1 MASDKAGRQRAW
13 LRAVWG
19 QASWRMR
26 RLALTMWLGALAMTA
41 LGVVGDLL
49 RWWEHLQFVMNL
61 VSSLAGA
68 LFGLPVALIYLQRA
82 NAVEA
87 RHRRRQ
93 DLVLLARRAVEDMVD
108 HVSAITYDPDKLD
121 ELTEVIDRLT
131 PQAFAGADG
140 FDNGSTLDQLLVDWQ
155 QVRRL
160 IPQIFVDDVAGHAAI
175 SRAES
180 EWTGL
185 RDGLGPELREHGLHW
200 TTTPQAQTLDGLRSL
215 SLDGLVVGD
224 ELIEAIERA
233 VRLRSFWDYDANAAE
248 VELPLAGMEEYVRDV
263 AQVVRSVDEVHTAA
277 LQLQAV
283 IREEHTRSRT

>member
-1 MASDKAGRQRAW
+1 MGAGQLAH
-13 LRAVWG
+13 A
-19 QASWRMR
+19 

-131 PQAFAGADG
+131 PRRSRVRT
-140 FDNGSTLDQLLVDWQ
+140 GSTTGRRSTSCSSTGSRSPADPADLRGRRGRSRRHQPGRVGVDRAA
-155 QVRRL
+155 RR
-160 IPQIFVDDVAGHAAI
+160 A
-175 SRAES
+175 R
-180 EWTGL
+180 
-185 RDGLGPELREHGLHW
+185 PELREHGLHW

-263 AQVVRSVDEVHTAA
+263 AQVVRSVDEVTP
-277 LQLQAV
+277 
-283 IREEHTRSRT
+283 RRCSCRP